1 MPWAG
6 SQEENVNT
14 KYLTIAAGAAALF
27 LLPSSA
33 LADGEKGVV
42 GDEDSAAAKDAATIV
57 CKRQPPPVG
66 SRLGGKRVCK
76 TNAAWKIE
84 REAASAAARENQD
97 RSGTGN
103 TRSTAG

>member
-27 LLPSSA
+27 LLPSPA

-42 GDEDSAAAKDAATIV
+42 GDEDSAAAKDDFIPFT
-57 CKRQPPPVG
+57 
-66 SRLGGKRVCK
+66 SLY
-76 TNAAWKIE
+76 
-84 REAASAAARENQD
+84 
-97 RSGTGN
+97 
-103 TRSTAG
+103 

>member
-1 MPWAG
+1 M
-6 SQEENVNT
+6 NT

-27 LLPSSA
+27 LLPSPA

-66 SRLGGKRVCK
+66 SRLGSKKVCK
-76 TNAAWKIE
+76 TNAAWKLE
-84 REAASAAARENQD
+84 RDAAGSAARENQD

-103 TRSTAG
+103 TRTSG

>member
-1 MPWAG
+1 M
-6 SQEENVNT
+6 NT

-27 LLPSSA
+27 LLPASA
-33 LADGEKGVV
+33 VANGEKGVTA
-42 GDEDSAAAKDAATIV
+42 DEDSAAAKDAATIV

-84 REAASAAARENQD
+84 RDAATAAARENQD

-103 TRSTAG
+103 TRTSG

>member
-1 MPWAG
+1 M
-6 SQEENVNT
+6 NT

-27 LLPSSA
+27 LLPSPA

-42 GDEDSAAAKDAATIV
+42 GDEDSAAAKD
-57 CKRQPPPVG
+57 
-66 SRLGGKRVCK
+66 
-76 TNAAWKIE
+76 
-84 REAASAAARENQD
+84 